1 MVRYRLGVDIGGTF
15 TDFALI
21 DDASGKVSVNKAL
34 TTPHDPS
41 EVIMKGTKALLDRE
55 GLSASQ
61 LDVIVQ
67 GTTLATNALIEG
79 KGAKTGLITTQ
90 GFRDIL
96 EMRRETRYDL
106 YDLFIELPELVV
118 PRHLRLGVRERVNKD
133 GKIITELDE
142 LQLIQVVD
150 QLMEQGV
157 ESVAVCFLHSYAN
170 PTNEI
175 RAGEIIA
182 KKTPSLSIS
191 LSSEV
196 AGAIREDE
204 RFSTTTINAYI
215 RPLADQYL
223 TSLSE
228 KLTAAGFKGALFT
241 MLSNGGLTTFEN
253 AKRFPVRLI
262 ESGPAGGTMAAV
274 FYNDLLGS
282 KNLVAFDMG
291 GTTAKISMVQDGKP
305 ATVSTFEA
313 ARLRRFMKGSGLPLM
328 ISAID
333 MIEIGAGGGSIGW
346 IDTLGL
352 LRVGP
357 ESSGADPGPA
367 CYGLGGEEPTVTD
380 AALILGYL
388 DPDYFLGGEMKLDK
402 EKAVRAIKEKV
413 ADRLGFD
420 PVEAAWG
427 IHRVVTENMA
437 SAARIHILEKGRDPR
452 RFALLAF
459 GGAGPIHAWQV
470 AKLVG
475 FPQIIA
481 PLAAGVTSA
490 LGFLVTPVATDLV
503 QTYISKLDEVDWDR
517 VNALLE
523 EMEKL
528 GVEQVTAGGVLP
540 HEVTVNRS
548 ADMRYVRQGREIS
561 VPIPN
566 GKLSRK
572 NVETILQSFYS
583 VYQELYSRYLTDLP
597 IETVSWRVAVSG
609 PRPKIQLK
617 KLESGSQGGSGL
629 KKKRLVYF
637 PEYKG
642 FKECPVYDRYRM
654 GPGTTLTGPAV
665 VEERES
671 TLVVGPGG
679 KLRIDDYLN
688 AIVTIRRRSPP
699 LKAG

>member
-15 TDFALI
+15 TDFGLI
-21 DDASGKVSVNKAL
+21 DDVSGKVSVNKCL

-41 EVIMKGTKALLDRE
+41 KVIMKGTMALLDRE

-61 LDVIVQ
+61 LDIIVQ
-67 GTTLATNALIEG
+67 GTTLATNALIER
-79 KGAKTGLITTQ
+79 KGARTGLITTQ

-118 PRHLRLGVRERVNKD
+118 PRHLRLGVRERVDKD

-142 LQLIQVVD
+142 SQLIQVVD
-150 QLMEQGV
+150 RLMKEGV

-170 PTNEI
+170 PINEI

-182 KKTPSLSIS
+182 KKAPSLSIS

-215 RPLADQYL
+215 RPLADRYL

-228 KLTAAGFKGALFT
+228 KLAAVGFKGTLFT

-253 AKRFPVRLI
+253 AKKFPVRLI

-274 FYNDLLGS
+274 FYSDLLNIR
-282 KNLVAFDMG
+282 NLVAFDMG
-291 GTTAKISMVQDGKP
+291 GTTAKISMVQEGRP

-328 ISAID
+328 IPAID

-346 IDTLGL
+346 IDALGL

-388 DPDYFLGGEMKLDK
+388 DPGYFLGGEMKLDK
-402 EKAVRAIKEKV
+402 EKAVRAIKQKV
-413 ADRLGFD
+413 ADPLHFD
-420 PVEAAWG
+420 LIEAAWG

-503 QTYISKLDEVDWDR
+503 QTYISKINEVDWDR
-517 VNALLE
+517 INGLLE

-528 GVEQVTAGGVLP
+528 GLEQVTAGGVSS
-540 HEVTVNRS
+540 HEIMVTRS

-572 NVETILQSFYS
+572 NVETIMQSFYL
-583 VYQELYSRYLTDLP
+583 VYKDLYSRYLTDVP

-617 KLESGSQGGSGL
+617 KLEETKGGSAL
-629 KKKRLVYF
+629 KKKRPVYF

-654 GPGTTLTGPAV
+654 GPGTNLTGPAV

-688 AIVTIRRRSPP
+688 AIVEF
-699 LKAG
+699 